1 MIWCC
6 GGKLLSD
13 NGKIGLISD
22 GETPISS
29 ETVAGKVYR
38 DELIVRSGERPSF
51 FTLLRYR

>member
-1 MIWCC
+1 M
-6 GGKLLSD
+6 SD

-51 FTLLRYR
+51 FTPLRYRQMRSIA